1 VRIVHQDY
9 GRGFN
14 GIRAKITLMATVVTL
29 VSAAGGFF
37 LFDLT
42 SYDNDGVSVTGAII
56 ATALLVSIACAIS
69 LRTTTSISR
78 PILAMLNSAGEIA
91 SGSLDV
97 KVKVSGRTEAD
108 ALGVAFNSMT
118 ESLKGNIAHLH
129 TLAYQ
134 DAVTG
139 LSNRT
144 VLDEVLA
151 EATHFA
157 GGAVISIDLDRFN
170 EVNQAFGHQVGD
182 ALLRQ
187 AAHRLVVATVGMDDG
202 EGFDSIARRPF
213 QSFARDRMLFRSAA
227 DEFVAVILRPTTDV
241 ELNALAKA
249 MVDCLARP
257 FLLSGSE
264 IRIGG
269 SVGVARIGRD
279 ACLPEEL
286 GRFADLAMEQ
296 AKTQGGSRYVF
307 FNDDLRA
314 TAARRAQLERDF
326 KFAIQNDELV
336 VHFQP
341 KVSVDDG
348 SLMGVEALVRWAH
361 PSKGLL
367 YPADFLPI
375 AEAKGMMSQIGR
387 KVFELSAKQVREW
400 QKHGLWIRVAVNVN
414 PTQFMNANFA
424 DEYIALAKSM
434 GVLPQQFVLEITET
448 VAMSNTDAA
457 NGQLAKLKAAGFR
470 IAIDDF
476 GVGYSNLAQL
486 YRLQFDFIKVDRSLI
501 EDIDTDI
508 NAQRII
514 GFTIGMAHEMG
525 KQVVAEGIE
534 TEGQRRELVK
544 LGCDYAQGYLFGKPM
559 ESADIIERYCTK
571 TNVEYLRVVA
581 A

>member
-1 VRIVHQDY
+1 MQQDY

-14 GIRAKITLMATVVTL
+14 GIKAKIALMATVVTL

-37 LFDLT
+37 LFDLA
-42 SYDNDGVSVTGAII
+42 SYDNDGVSAVGAII
-56 ATALLVSIACAIS
+56 TTALLVSIACAIS
-69 LRTTTSISR
+69 FRTTTAISR

-91 SGSLDV
+91 RGSLDV
-97 KVKVSGRTEAD
+97 KVKITGRTEAD
-108 ALGVAFNSMT
+108 ALGAAFNSMT
-118 ESLKGNIAHLH
+118 ESLKGNITHLH

-134 DAVTG
+134 DVVTG
-139 LSNRT
+139 LSNKT

-151 EATHFA
+151 EASHFP

-170 EVNQAFGHQVGD
+170 EVNQAFGHQIGD

-187 AAHRLVVATVGMDDG
+187 AAHRLMVATVGAADENASDAVR
-202 EGFDSIARRPF
+202 SRPF
-213 QSFARDRMLFRSAA
+213 QSFAQDKMLFRSAA
-227 DEFVAVILRPTTDV
+227 DEFVAVILRPSTDV
-241 ELNALAKA
+241 ELAAIA
-249 MVDCLARP
+249 RDMVDCLAKP
-257 FLLSGSE
+257 FVLGGSE

-269 SVGVARIGRD
+269 SVGVSRIGRD
-279 ACLPEEL
+279 ASLSEEL

-307 FNDDLRA
+307 FNDKLRA
-314 TAARRAQLERDF
+314 AAARRAQLERDF
-326 KFAIQNDELV
+326 KFAIPNDELV

-341 KVSVDDG
+341 KVSVEDG
-348 SLMGVEALVRWAH
+348 ALMGVEALVRWQH

-400 QKHGLWIRVAVNVN
+400 QKYGLWTRVAVNVC

-424 DEYIALAKSM
+424 DEYIALAKTM

-448 VAMSNTDAA
+448 VAMSNSDAA
-457 NGQLAKLKAAGFR
+457 NEQLTKLKAAGFR

-501 EDIDTDI
+501 EHIDTDI

-525 KQVVAEGIE
+525 KHVVAEGIE
-534 TEGQRRELVK
+534 TEGQRRELSK

-559 ESADIIERYCTK
+559 PSADIIERYGK
-571 TNVEYLRVVA
+571 RSPVHLHVIA

>member
-1 VRIVHQDY
+1 MHQDY

-14 GIRAKITLMATVVTL
+14 GIRAKIALMATIVTL

-37 LFDLT
+37 LFDLAI
-42 SYDNDGVSVTGAII
+42 YGNDGISAAGAII
-56 ATALLVSIACAIS
+56 TTALLVSVACAIS
-69 LRTTTSISR
+69 FRTTTAINR
-78 PILAMLNSAGEIA
+78 PILAMLDSAGEIA
-91 SGSLDV
+91 RGSLDV
-97 KVKVSGRTEAD
+97 KVQISGRTEAD
-108 ALGVAFNSMT
+108 ALGAAFNSMT

-139 LSNRT
+139 LSNKT

-151 EATHFA
+151 EASHFP

-170 EVNQAFGHQVGD
+170 EVNQAFGHQIGD

-187 AAHRLVVATVGMDDG
+187 VAHRLVVATNGADDG
-202 EGFDSIARRPF
+202 AGAVRSRPF
-213 QSFARDRMLFRSAA
+213 QSFEQDKMLFRSAA
-227 DEFVAVILRPTTDV
+227 DEFVAVILRPSTDI
-241 ELNALAKA
+241 ELAAIA
-249 MVDCLARP
+249 QDMVDCLAKP
-257 FLLSGSE
+257 FLLGGSE

-279 ACLPEEL
+279 ATLSEEL

-296 AKTQGGSRYVF
+296 AKTQGGSRHVF
-307 FNDDLRA
+307 FNDELRA
-314 TAARRAQLERDF
+314 AAARRAQLQRDF
-326 KFAIQNDELV
+326 KFAIPNDELV

-341 KVSVDDG
+341 KVSVEDG
-348 SLMGVEALVRWAH
+348 SLMGVEALVRWQH

-375 AEAKGMMSQIGR
+375 AEAKGMMSQLGR

-400 QKHGLWIRVAVNVN
+400 QKHGLWTRVAVNVC

-424 DEYIALAKSM
+424 DEYIALAKTM

-457 NGQLAKLKAAGFR
+457 NDQLAKLKAAGFR

-501 EDIDTDI
+501 EHIDTDI

-525 KQVVAEGIE
+525 KHVVAEGIE
-534 TEGQRRELVK
+534 TEGQRRELSK

-559 ESADIIERYCTK
+559 PTADIIERYGK
-571 TNVEYLRVVA
+571 RSPVHLHVVA

>member
-1 VRIVHQDY
+1 MQQDY

-14 GIRAKITLMATVVTL
+14 GIKAKIALMATVVTL

-37 LFDLT
+37 LFDLAI
-42 SYDNDGVSVTGAII
+42 YDNDGVSAAGAVIT
-56 ATALLVSIACAIS
+56 TALLVSVACVIS
-69 LRTTTSISR
+69 FRTTTAITR
-78 PILAMLNSAGEIA
+78 PILAMLESAGEIA
-91 SGSLDV
+91 RGSLDV
-97 KVKVSGRTEAD
+97 KVKITGRTEAD
-108 ALGVAFNSMT
+108 ALGAAFNSMT
-118 ESLKGNIAHLH
+118 DSLKSNITHLH

-139 LSNRT
+139 LSNKT

-151 EATHFA
+151 EASHFP

-170 EVNQAFGHQVGD
+170 EVNQAFGHQTGD

-187 AAHRLVVATVGMDDG
+187 AAHRLMVATVGDAD
-202 EGFDSIARRPF
+202 ENASDPVRSRPF
-213 QSFARDRMLFRSAA
+213 QSFAQDRMLFRSAA
-227 DEFVAVILRPTTDV
+227 DEFVAVILRPSTDV
-241 ELNALAKA
+241 ELAAIA
-249 MVDCLARP
+249 RDMVDCLAKP
-257 FLLSGSE
+257 FVLGGSE

-269 SVGVARIGRD
+269 SVGVSRIGRD
-279 ACLPEEL
+279 ASLSEEL
-286 GRFADLAMEQ
+286 GLFADLAMEQ

-307 FNDDLRA
+307 FNDKLRA
-314 TAARRAQLERDF
+314 AAARRAQLERDF
-326 KFAIQNDELV
+326 KFAIPNDELV

-341 KVSVDDG
+341 KVSVEDG
-348 SLMGVEALVRWAH
+348 ALMGVEALVRWQH

-400 QKHGLWIRVAVNVN
+400 QKHGLWTRVAVNVC

-424 DEYIALAKSM
+424 DEYIALAKTM

-448 VAMSNTDAA
+448 VAMSNSDAA
-457 NGQLAKLKAAGFR
+457 NEQLTKLKAAGFR

-501 EDIDTDI
+501 EHIDTDI

-525 KQVVAEGIE
+525 KHVVAEGIE
-534 TEGQRRELVK
+534 TEGQRRELSK

-559 ESADIIERYCTK
+559 PSADIIERYGK
-571 TNVEYLRVVA
+571 RSPVHLHVIA

>member
-14 GIRAKITLMATVVTL
+14 GIRAKIALMATVVTL

-37 LFDLT
+37 LFDLA
-42 SYDNDGVSVTGAII
+42 SYDNDGVSAAGAII
-56 ATALLVSIACAIS
+56 TTTLLVSVACAIS
-69 LRTTTSISR
+69 FRTTTAISR
-78 PILAMLNSAGEIA
+78 PILSILNSAGEIA
-91 SGSLDV
+91 RGSLDV
-97 KVKVSGRTEAD
+97 KIQVSGRTEAD
-108 ALGVAFNSMT
+108 ALGAAFNSMT
-118 ESLKGNIAHLH
+118 DSLKANIAHLH

-139 LSNRT
+139 LSNKT
-144 VLDEVLA
+144 VLNEVLA
-151 EATHFA
+151 EATHFP

-187 AAHRLVVATVGMDDG
+187 VAHRLIVATVGNDDG
-202 EGFDSIARRPF
+202 DGADAVRSRPF
-213 QSFARDRMLFRSAA
+213 QSFEQDRMLFRSAA
-227 DEFVAVILRPTTDV
+227 DEFVAVILRPSTDV
-241 ELNALAKA
+241 ELAAIAQAMVECLAK
-249 MVDCLARP
+249 P
-257 FLLSGSE
+257 FLLGGSE

-279 ACLPEEL
+279 ACLSEEL

-307 FNDDLRA
+307 FNDELRA

-326 KFAIQNDELV
+326 KHAIPNDELV

-348 SLMGVEALVRWAH
+348 ALMGVEALVRWQH

-375 AEAKGMMSQIGR
+375 AEAKGMMSQLGR
-387 KVFELSAKQVREW
+387 KVFELSAKQLREW
-400 QKHGLWIRVAVNVN
+400 QKHGLWTRVAVNVC

-424 DEYIALAKSM
+424 DEYIALAKTM

-457 NGQLAKLKAAGFR
+457 NGQLTKLKAAGFR

-501 EDIDTDI
+501 EDIDTDV

-525 KQVVAEGIE
+525 KHVVAEGIE
-534 TEGQRRELVK
+534 TEGQRRELSK
-544 LGCDYAQGYLFGKPM
+544 LGCDYAQGYLFGRPM
-559 ESADIIERYCTK
+559 PSADIIERYSPK
-571 TNVEYLRVVA
+571 SNVEYLQVA
-581 A
+581 AA